1 MLGFFPILSS
11 VPIINRIGTYVEIQS
26 KGFSV
31 YVRINSCKNWYETAA
46 FEFLIWVGIKM
57 HMSHEMIPK

>member
-1 MLGFFPILSS
+1 MLGFFPILSF
-11 VPIINRIGTYVEIQS
+11 VCFKPIINRIQY